1 MEAHKN
7 AKPVDRDLLV
17 SEEVQLVGGVRGP
30 LAHLAV
36 RAQRRRLGGLPEAVL
51 GTELIRRQVER
62 RIYLVH

>member
-1 MEAHKN
+1 MEARIN
-7 AKPVDRDLLV
+7 DSPVDRDVLV
-17 SEEVQLVGGVRGP
+17 SEEEQLVGGVRGP

-36 RAQRRRLGGLPEAVL
+36 RAQCRRLGGLLEAVL